1 MNATTAI
8 GHAKSPLDSAR
19 RVKAKLIR
27 WRQSKKLSSAD
38 SESIGLVEY
47 FNRQGI
53 TGWVTTDKRSS
64 PVKVTLN
71 INGYPVHSTWAN
83 VDTTTDTTSEAMGFY
98 IGAKDAWSFC
108 KKGDRLTVTVN
119 DKALPILGV
128 GNYKRVRSTG
138 ARNLEELKSLLA
150 NGYMFNR
157 RGVLQ
162 LSKKLDAEW
171 QKQMIGLYRK
181 ISKILEQNHDIT
193 PFLMYGSLLGQVREG
208 GFIGHDDD
216 FDIAYVSK
224 RRSGPSAAKELV
236 SIGKTFVKNGFDVEL
251 RATALHIHDVDD
263 PRFRIDLFHLFFNER
278 KELSFPFG
286 VAGTSQFMRSDWQG
300 VTKARF
306 AGYSVA
312 IPKNSEKLVEC
323 IYGASW
329 KTPIVG
335 FSWKHARTRRDR
347 SGIVPHSDRDMFN
360 GINDLGP

>member
-1 MNATTAI
+1 MNATTAM
-8 GHAKSPLDSAR
+8 GHAKTPLSSAR
-19 RVKAKLIR
+19 RAKAKLIR
-27 WRQSKKLSSAD
+27 LRQTKKLRSGGSAP
-38 SESIGLVEY
+38 IGLVEY
-47 FNRQGI
+47 FNKGGI
-53 TGWVTTDKRSS
+53 TGWVSPADSGS
-64 PVKVTLN
+64 PVRVTLN
-71 INGYPVHSTWAN
+71 INGFPVHSTWAN
-83 VDTTTDTTSEAMGFY
+83 VDTTADIVGEAMGFY
-98 IGAKDAWSFC
+98 IGAKDTWSFC

-119 DKALPILGV
+119 EEVLPILGV

-162 LSKKLDAEW
+162 LSKKLDTEW

-181 ISKILEQNHDIT
+181 ISKILEQSYGIT

-224 RRSGPSAAKELV
+224 RRSGPNAAKELV
-236 SIGKTFVKNGFDVEL
+236 SIGETFVKNGFNVEL

-263 PRFRIDLFHLFFNER
+263 PKFRIDLFHLFFNEQ

-306 AGYSVA
+306 AGYSVF

-329 KTPIVG
+329 RTPIVG

-347 SGIVPHSDRDMFN
+347 SGIVPHADRDAFN
-360 GINDLGP
+360 GTDPND